1 MSLDAIRRW
10 GPRKVADSP
19 DHLTVVLP
27 TSDAMPDILNIVRNE
42 WLDDGAVFELIAAVP
57 EIMEKDP
64 RDPHILHHLADLI
77 YSLIAGDVYEAQSNA
92 IEGGMDDGTG
102 YEFTMKLCQDIAE
115 RLQRGGEMVTRLIL
129 RAYSDE
135 FFEQYEI
142 IGASLLP
149 TGDLA
154 IKYRRLV

>member
-10 GPRKVADSP
+10 APRKSDDVEDQ
-19 DHLTVVLP
+19 LTIVLP
-27 TSDAMPDILNIVRNE
+27 TSDTMPDILNIVRNE
-42 WLDDGAVFELIAAVP
+42 WLDDGATFELIAAMP

-77 YSLIAGDVYEAQSNA
+77 YGLIAGDVCESQANV
-92 IEGGMDDGTG
+92 IEGGMDDSAG
-102 YEFTMKLCQDIAE
+102 YEYTLRICQDLAD
-115 RLQRGGEMVTRLIL
+115 RLQRGGEMITRLIL
-129 RAYSDE
+129 RAYSDD
-135 FFEQYEI
+135 FFERHEI

-154 IKYRRLV
+154 VKYRRGL